1 MNYRE
6 RKRGSSAAFL
16 LPSLKLKGPSETGR
30 SIENR
35 RHAFLMETFG
45 G

>member
-1 MNYRE
+1 MNYPE
-6 RKRGSSAAFL
+6 RKLGSSAAFL
-16 LPSLKLKGPSETGR
+16 LPPPKLRGPSETGR

-35 RHAFLMETFG
+35 PHAFLMETFG